1 MNYKNKDKV
10 EKLCGQI
17 EKIEEKIDK
26 LKKLK
31 TNGYLHIGS
40 QQTNVDVF
48 LGQETADWIVSRAIA
63 KYKGMLLEL
72 NAELEKL

>member
-1 MNYKNKDKV
+1 MKYANKDKV
-10 EKLCGQI
+10 EKLCSKI

-40 QQTNVDVF
+40 QQTNLEVF
-48 LGQETADWIVSRAIA
+48 LGQETADWIVSRAIL

-72 NAELEKL
+72 NAELDKL

>member
-1 MNYKNKDKV
+1 MKYANKDRV
-10 EKLCGQI
+10 GKLCSQI

-40 QQTNVDVF
+40 QQTNIDVF
-48 LGQETADWIVSRAIA
+48 LGQEMADWIVSRAVL

-72 NAELEKL
+72 NAELDKL